1 MGNVKRKIWLNN
13 KKKLA
18 YEVDILIIV
27 IIYEAN
33 KPKKKTENKSEIIMK
48 LVATATARVGIY
60 TNGTDNV
67 VAKNKR

>member
-33 KPKKKTENKSEIIMK
+33 KPKKKPKTSQK
-48 LVATATARVGIY
+48 
-60 TNGTDNV
+60 
-67 VAKNKR
+67 